1 MDFGNIMNTAE
12 ILVNL
17 LEADSNKFIFG
28 HPGEQILPFYKALKD
43 SSIMHVLTRH
53 EQAAAHAAD
62 AYARSIGEYG
72 ICISTAGPG
81 AMNLVMGVSTA
92 FKDSVPMLVI
102 TGDND
107 YSTRDCDIFQS
118 FPINSVFENIT
129 VKSFHPHDA
138 ESAVYNM
145 IEALIILHNY
155 PKGPVHINLSRD
167 VLLEDS
173 DLELIDLEKIDL
185 KDIGLELSDLKSLN
199 ANVNDLSIDSLN
211 EIYDSFRFS
220 HISSEGSEEFSQNSS
235 LNVDGL
241 INLSIEKLQLAEK
254 PLIIIGN
261 GIVWSKS
268 IDKLKD
274 FLSKTSL
281 PVVTTYHSKGIIS
294 EYDKLNLGIVGIR
307 GNSLSNYAYKNAD
320 LILVLGAKLSERTI
334 GASDFDTVY
343 DKIIHVNID
352 KNCLKGSI
360 NICTDL
366 SSYMNRILSELS
378 EDGSVFCVDNGWL
391 DEIYS
396 NYDELIVDGIDDIDE
411 NYNPLRPPYAINR
424 IVSSFKGAYF
434 ISDAGTHTTWTT
446 LLVKSDSFG
455 KLLFSG
461 GFGPMGYGLSG
472 AIGVAFALKKK
483 AIDEKVVVICGDGDI
498 QMVIQELAT
507 LKEYDLNISV
517 FIINNSELGIIRQW
531 EETIYGF
538 ESFEVDLNNPDFE
551 KLADAYGIG
560 SIDVC
565 DKNSLDLAID
575 GALSSNGPFIANVH
589 VVRENIPL
597 PDTK

>member
-28 HPGEQILPFYKALKD
+28 HPGEQILPFYRALKD
-43 SSIMHVLTRH
+43 SSIKHVLTRH

-72 ICISTAGPG
+72 ICLSTAGPG
-81 AMNLVMGVSTA
+81 AMNLVMGISTA

-107 YSTRDCDIFQS
+107 YSTIDLDIFQS

-138 ESAVYNM
+138 KSAVYNM
-145 IEALIILHNY
+145 IEALIILHKY

-167 VLLEDS
+167 ILLEDVG
-173 DLELIDLEKIDL
+173 LESISLEEIDLT
-185 KDIGLELSDLKSLN
+185 DIGLGLSDLKSLN
-199 ANVNDLSIDSLN
+199 TNVNDLSIDSLN
-211 EIYDSFRFS
+211 EIYDSFCFS
-220 HISSEGSEEFSQNSS
+220 HISSDGSQEFSQNSS
-235 LNVDGL
+235 INVDDL
-241 INLSIEKLQLAEK
+241 IDLSIEKLQLAEK
-254 PLIIIGN
+254 PLVIIGN

-268 IDKLKD
+268 IEKLNE

-320 LILVLGAKLSERTI
+320 LILVLGAKLSERTV

-352 KNCLKGSI
+352 KKCLKGSI

-366 SSYMNRILSELS
+366 SYYIDRLLSEMS
-378 EDGSVFCVDNGWL
+378 EDESVFCAGDGWL

-446 LLVKSDSFG
+446 LLAKSDSFG

-575 GALSSNGPFIANVH
+575 GALSSSGPFLANVH

-597 PDTK
+597 PNKK